1 MSRKNNRE
9 EFFFTSTEDRSKVFN
24 PVSAA
29 FPANVSEIRTYSLPK
44 NVTTIGY
51 ISRGSAVISAT
62 GSDFKVTAKEAFV
75 IEKIASFN
83 CQIRISADSTVSWFS
98 CNGSLPEALT
108 SAYATPTVGIRTID
122 ISGIM
127 EKIRDVLSFSENDEN
142 EADNNSNTTEYDP
155 MHEQQM
161 IIEREKVL
169 TSYFFDAL
177 SEFYYSASAI
187 NGNTP
192 KKKISEAERIR
203 VFIDNMIYSNPS
215 LDDIRAHFGITK
227 MHAIRVFKAKYNQTP
242 MQYAIEHRTD
252 VAATL
257 LATTDLP
264 IKEISEM
271 LHYSNTQHFSNSFK
285 KLTGQSPN
293 QYRTA
298 SKHK

>member
-9 EFFFTSTEDRSKVFN
+9 EFFFTSTDDRSKVFN

-62 GSDFKVTAKEAFV
+62 GSDFKVTSKEAFV

-83 CQIRISADSTVSWFS
+83 CQIRIAADSTVSWFS

-127 EKIRDVLSFSENDEN
+127 EKIRDVLSDEN
-142 EADNNSNTTEYDP
+142 ESDEINNIESDP
-155 MHEQQM
+155 IREQQI

-257 LATTDLP
+257 LRTTDLP

-298 SKHK
+298 AKHK